1 MTLKTVSL
9 ERLQEIENERLQTQM
24 DPNYQN
30 WFKQMNVSRLH
41 VDRQGIIQ
49 ANQMMEDWD
58 RNKLFKFVH
67 TFNF

>member
-1 MTLKTVSL
+1 MILKTVSL

-24 DPNYQN
+24 DPNYQS
-30 WFKQMNVSRLH
+30 WFRQMNVSRLH

-58 RNKLFKFVH
+58 RTKLFKIVH